1 VACDP
6 LVDLSLA
13 PALDFWILSQGIDR
27 KGEGVG
33 SSVHSCQE
41 LNLENRGGESQ
52 TSYEEGGDLCD
63 HVLPFNTRKI
73 TEVD

>member
-13 PALDFWILSQGIDR
+13 PSLDFWILSQGIDR

-41 LNLENRGGESQ
+41 LNLEIRGGRESNQ
-52 TSYEEGGDLCD
+52 LRRRWRSLRSCASVQYQED
-63 HVLPFNTRKI
+63 HRS
-73 TEVD
+73 